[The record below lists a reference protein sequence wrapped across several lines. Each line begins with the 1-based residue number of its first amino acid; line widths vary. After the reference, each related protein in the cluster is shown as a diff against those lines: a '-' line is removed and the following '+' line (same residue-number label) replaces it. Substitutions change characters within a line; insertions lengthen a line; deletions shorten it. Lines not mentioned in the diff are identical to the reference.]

1 MRISDWSSDVCSS
14 DLNPCADVRKPK
26 IPPGRD
32 RRLTT
37 REERLILRYAHGHK
51 NRELYSIVII
61 ALATAMRQG
70 EILGLRWEH
79 INFKTRVA
87 HLPETKNGTKRHIP
101 LSTKARDALI
111 RLGTKSNGKV
121 LKYTKHGH
129 KSTGRFL
136 KTRLKIK
143 ERQKRK

>member
-1 MRISDWSSDVCSS
+1 MIR
-14 DLNPCADVRKPK
+14 R
-26 IPPGRD
+26 PPRSTTTYTLVPYTTRFRVHD

-87 HLPETKNGTKRHIP
+87 HLPETKNGTKRDIP

-111 RLGTKSNGKV
+111 RFGTKSNGEDFKRSEERRGGKECVRKV
-121 LKYTKHGH
+121 
-129 KSTGRFL
+129 
-136 KTRLKIK
+136 KI
-143 ERQKRK
+143 RR

>member
-1 MRISDWSSDVCSS
+1 MSLLSNFFNLSRIEWCFTS
-14 DLNPCADVRKPK
+14 LPNPCADVRKPK

-70 EILGLRWEH
+70 EILGLRWEQDRKSVASGKSVSVRVDLGGRRT
-79 INFKTRVA
+79 FKK
-87 HLPETKNGTKRHIP
+87 KNNHKI
-101 LSTKARDALI
+101 
-111 RLGTKSNGKV
+111 
-121 LKYTKHGH
+121 LK
-129 KSTGRFL
+129 
-136 KTRLKIK
+136 
-143 ERQKRK
+143 

>member
-1 MRISDWSSDVCSS
+1 MSLRSNFFNLSRIEWVFTS
-14 DLNPCADVRKPK
+14 LPNPCADVRKPK

-70 EILGLRWEH
+70 EILGMRWEH
-79 INFKTRVA
+79 LN
-87 HLPETKNGTKRHIP
+87 
-101 LSTKARDALI
+101 
-111 RLGTKSNGKV
+111 
-121 LKYTKHGH
+121 
-129 KSTGRFL
+129 L
-136 KTRLKIK
+136 KTRENGRASCR
-143 ERQKRK
+143 ERVCR